1 MFTLCPKFDKLGL
14 SKGEKKMMTL
24 WQNFGTFKKKWTS
37 IIIKTLEFGIT
48 IEHPKQLKL
57 HYYVYM
63 LKSLVIA

>member
-1 MFTLCPKFDKLGL
+1 
-14 SKGEKKMMTL
+14 MTL
-24 WQNFGTFKKKWTS
+24 WQNFGRFQKNWTS

-48 IEHPKQLKL
+48 IEHPKQLEL